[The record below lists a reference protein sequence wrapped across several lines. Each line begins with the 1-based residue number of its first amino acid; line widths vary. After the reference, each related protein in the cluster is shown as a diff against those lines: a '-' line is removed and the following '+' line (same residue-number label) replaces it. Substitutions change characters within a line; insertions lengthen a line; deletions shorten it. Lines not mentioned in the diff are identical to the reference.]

1 MKTVLLGEGRHVA
14 HKFNIG
20 QLVRMKRLPVE
31 GNPRGVYEVIRLVP
45 PDVDGVPVYR
55 IKDVTGR
62 ERAVRESEVEK
73 A

>member
-1 MKTVLLGEGRHVA
+1 MKTVLQEGRHVA

-20 QLVRMKRLPVE
+20 QLVRLKRRGPE
-31 GNPRGVYEVIRLVP
+31 SSRTGVYEVVRLVP

-62 ERAVRESEVEK
+62 ERAVRESEIEE